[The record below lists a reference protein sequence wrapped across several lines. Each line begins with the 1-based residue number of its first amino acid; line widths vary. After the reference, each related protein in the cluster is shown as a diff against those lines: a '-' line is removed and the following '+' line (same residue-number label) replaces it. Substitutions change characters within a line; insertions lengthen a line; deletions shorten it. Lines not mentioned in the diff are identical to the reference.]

1 MDQVRKE
8 NFFIAGFA
16 TLKSFVNFFSQVREV
31 GIAMIYALEELV
43 VMCDSIDLSVGI
55 FITAEKRA

>member
-8 NFFIAGFA
+8 NFSIAGFA

-55 FITAEKRA
+55 FSTAQKRA